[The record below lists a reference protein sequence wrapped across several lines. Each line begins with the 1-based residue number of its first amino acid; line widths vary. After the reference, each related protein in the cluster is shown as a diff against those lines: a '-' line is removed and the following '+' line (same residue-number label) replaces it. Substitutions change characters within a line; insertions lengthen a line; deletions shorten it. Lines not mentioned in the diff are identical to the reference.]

1 MEEASRLAKDFRI
14 LWKNYVLQS
23 LLATISIF
31 IVLLFLSLQ
40 HAVVIASIGA
50 TTFIIFTMPNSIAAK
65 SKNVIGGHL
74 IGFTCG
80 ALSTLIPHTSF
91 LTTITVYSLAVGLS
105 ILIMVIMDLIHP
117 PASGTALGTAMTG
130 FSYEALT
137 AVIISTVLLSLIKHI
152 LNPYLKD
159 LVR

>member
-1 MEEASRLAKDFRI
+1 VEEASRLAKDLRV

-65 SKNVIGGHL
+65 PKNVIGGHL
-74 IGFTCG
+74 IGFVCG
-80 ALSTLIPHTSF
+80 AISTLMPHTSF
-91 LTTITVYSLAVGLS
+91 LITITIYSLAVGLS

-117 PASGTALGTAMTG
+117 PASGTALGTAITG
-130 FSYEALT
+130 FTYEALI
-137 AVIISTVLLSLIKHI
+137 AIIISTTLLSAIKHI
-152 LNPYLKD
+152 LKPYLKD
-159 LVR
+159 LIR

>member
-1 MEEASRLAKDFRI
+1 VEEASRLAKDFRI

>member
-65 SKNVIGGHL
+65 SKNV
-74 IGFTCG
+74 
-80 ALSTLIPHTSF
+80 
-91 LTTITVYSLAVGLS
+91 
-105 ILIMVIMDLIHP
+105 
-117 PASGTALGTAMTG
+117 
-130 FSYEALT
+130 
-137 AVIISTVLLSLIKHI
+137 
-152 LNPYLKD
+152 
-159 LVR
+159 

>member
-1 MEEASRLAKDFRI
+1 VEEASRLAKDFRI

-130 FSYEALT
+130 FTYEALT

-159 LVR
+159 LV